1 MAGDPLEP
9 ALHDLHLHGA
19 RQLGACG
26 GQPPQVHGLHPREV
40 HKRRVQARQLVRMFR
55 LGLVRLTLSSS
66 LVWTAWSGERRRRRR
81 RRRRWGR
88 PPIRKQ
94 PMSIDVLLKLNMSV
108 LQKPALCPISQQ
120 LALKISTDIL
130 LVSLLTEYNST

>member
-1 MAGDPLEP
+1 MAGDPLQP

-19 RQLGACG
+19 RQLGACC

-40 HKRRVQARQLVRMFR
+40 REARQLVKMFR
-55 LGLVRLTLSSS
+55 PGLVRLTLSSS
-66 LVWTAWSGERRRRRR
+66 LVWTAWSGARRRRRR
-81 RRRRWGR
+81 RRRRWGGR
-88 PPIRKQ
+88 PPVRKQ
-94 PMSIDVLLKLNMSV
+94 PMSIDALLKLNMSV